1 MFLRQAW
8 CGTWS
13 ASPRPRGIF
22 GEGDASDTKVVIFK
36 DSKKKKCSGGEKHS
50 LIYYLCKEIDRF
62 THIPEILIG
71 MTQVRLP
78 LVRKHAHSDG
88 GVLFFSRLLCLP
100 LLFFL
105 PTLCPSSSK
114 FSEGISYI
122 IRQYSLL
129 FVNHWVPWTKW
140 GVDSAQI
147 LGIYPTFFPFSSF
160 SVPLILLAI
169 SNLDRNTATKYNTCS
184 FQWTS
189 YICLWLCE
197 YKWPITLVTN

>member
-1 MFLRQAW
+1 MIQ
-8 CGTWS
+8 
-13 ASPRPRGIF
+13 
-22 GEGDASDTKVVIFK
+22 
-36 DSKKKKCSGGEKHS
+36 KKFSGGEKHS

-62 THIPEILIG
+62 THIPEILMG

-88 GVLFFSRLLCLP
+88 GALFFSRLLCLP

-129 FVNHWVPWTKW
+129 SVNHWVPWSKW

-147 LGIYPTFFPFSSF
+147 LGIYPTFFFLF
-160 SVPLILLAI
+160 LLF
-169 SNLDRNTATKYNTCS
+169 L
-184 FQWTS
+184 
-189 YICLWLCE
+189 CLWFCWQFLIWIE
-197 YKWPITLVTN
+197 TLLQNITPVVSNGPHIFVSGCVNTSDQLL